1 MSNNNYNNKTIDNRL
16 NRHNYN
22 KLKLS
27 PINSLS
33 DEKENKNIN
42 NNTNNSPL
50 NSLFIKLKNFKEII
64 ELYSPEMEN
73 IYSKFINNLYNEFKK
88 LENEKKKNKINL
100 SINKTQILPKNRSNR
115 GNSFSKTTIN
125 FYDNN
130 EKEKEKKLMEII
142 KIYKIKIENN
152 KYKIDEL
159 KCQLE
164 DLKSY
169 SNTLEKTLEDKN
181 NNDFSNNSTN
191 SNPKNINKFKI
202 VVENNKNL
210 IKSLENLS
218 ELIIIYYL
226 YIINI

>member
-88 LENEKKKNKINL
+88 LENEKK
-100 SINKTQILPKNRSNR
+100 
-115 GNSFSKTTIN
+115 
-125 FYDNN
+125 NN
-130 EKEKEKKLMEII
+130 
-142 KIYKIKIENN
+142 
-152 KYKIDEL
+152 
-159 KCQLE
+159 
-164 DLKSY
+164 
-169 SNTLEKTLEDKN
+169 
-181 NNDFSNNSTN
+181 
-191 SNPKNINKFKI
+191 
-202 VVENNKNL
+202 
-210 IKSLENLS
+210 
-218 ELIIIYYL
+218 
-226 YIINI
+226 